1 MKTVLLIEDNLE
13 IRENTAEILELAGYR
28 ILAADNGQEGVQLAT
43 ELRPDVILC
52 DIMMPQLDGY
62 EVLQILKRNPATA
75 CIPLVYLTAKTEKSE
90 IQKAMELGAAGYIC
104 KPFEVTDLIYEIEKS
119 LEKKTAAL
127 VSKQP
132 VWPGKRTAGHDKSPY
147 KS

>member
-13 IRENTAEILELAGYR
+13 IRENTAEILELAGFR
-28 ILAADNGQEGVQLAT
+28 VLAADNGQKGVQLAT

-52 DIMMPQLDGY
+52 DIMMPQPDGY
-62 EVLQILKRNPATA
+62 AVLQILKSNPATA
-75 CIPLVYLTAKTEKSE
+75 YIPLIYLTAKTEKSE

-104 KPFEVTDLIYEIEKS
+104 KPFEVADLLYEIEKI
-119 LEKKTAAL
+119 LEKKAAPL
-127 VSKQP
+127 ITRQHI
-132 VWPGKRTAGHDKSPY
+132 WPGKSTAGHDKSPY